1 MRTFQC
7 IGYIDM
13 PNLNNITVR
22 EMSPE
27 QWQQFIDQWIHSWA
41 ESLIVE
47 CEMSVGDAY
56 CQADIDWERY
66 SGQEGWTGRDEM
78 ILMKREGYS
87 YGWGEM

>member
-1 MRTFQC
+1 
-7 IGYIDM
+7 M

-47 CEMSVGDAY
+47 CEMSVGDGQW
-56 CQADIDWERY
+56 QADIDWERY
-66 SGQEGWTGRDEM
+66 
-78 ILMKREGYS
+78 
-87 YGWGEM
+87 

>member
-1 MRTFQC
+1 
-7 IGYIDM
+7 M

-78 ILMKREGYS
+78 ILMKREGIFRMD
-87 YGWGEM
+87 GERCDE

>member
-27 QWQQFIDQWIHSWA
+27 QWQYFMDDWIREWA
-41 ESLIVE
+41 ESLVIE
-47 CEMSVGDAY
+47 CDIDTASADE
-56 CQADIDWERY
+56 QAQNDWERY

-78 ILMKREGYS
+78 ILMKREGIFRNV
-87 YGWGEM
+87 